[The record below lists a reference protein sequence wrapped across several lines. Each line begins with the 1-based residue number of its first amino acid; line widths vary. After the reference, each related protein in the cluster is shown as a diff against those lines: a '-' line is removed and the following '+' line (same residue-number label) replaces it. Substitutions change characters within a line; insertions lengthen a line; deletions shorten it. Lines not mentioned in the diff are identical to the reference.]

1 MNIKAVLDLE
11 TYPLD
16 QYGSNAY
23 WASVEAARVGLR
35 ADGCAVIRNLVRPD
49 ALTLMT
55 GEVATMK
62 PTTHYSETEI
72 NAYFGTESDP
82 NLPAEHPG
90 NIFLERSSGFV
101 PGDSFSEDS
110 IIDQLYRWPPLI
122 QFIADCLE
130 IEEIFC
136 YADPLACLTIN
147 VLNPGQQFSWHYDN
161 NDFAVTVLVDKA
173 DDGGLFRYAPGTR
186 SRSDENAAGAAAVM
200 LGDDGPVTTLD
211 LRPGDLQI
219 FRGRYSLHQVT
230 RVSTDSCP
238 RHAAIL
244 AYTQEDGL
252 IGGLTRTQQLFGR
265 VLPIHQEQSDQ
276 TVRQDVL
283 LD

>member
-1 MNIKAVLDLE
+1 MNIKAVLDLD

-16 QYGSNAY
+16 QHGTDAY
-23 WASVEAARVGLR
+23 WASVQSARAGLR
-35 ADGCAVIRNLVRPD
+35 TDGCAVLRNLVRPD
-49 ALTLMT
+49 ALELMA
-55 GEVATMK
+55 GEVTQMK
-62 PTTHYSETEI
+62 PTTHYSEAEI
-72 NAYFGTESDP
+72 NAYFGTQTDP
-82 NLPAEHPG
+82 TLPKEHPG
-90 NIFLERSSGFV
+90 NIFTERSSGFV
-101 PGDSFSEDS
+101 PGDSFTDES
-110 IIDQLYRWPPLI
+110 IISQMYRWPPLLR
-122 QFIADCLE
+122 FIADCLE
-130 IEEIFC
+130 IEELFC

-173 DDGGLFRYAPGTR
+173 DEGGLFRYAPGIR
-186 SRSDENAAGAAAVM
+186 SRGDENASSAAAVM
-200 LGDDGPVTTLD
+200 LGDDDPVTTLD

-230 RVSTDSCP
+230 RVSADSNP

-265 VLPIHQEQSDQ
+265 VLPIHQERAAQA
-276 TVRQDVL
+276 VREDVL